1 MISGTFLES
10 LFHQWHN
17 VWHNRGMDLN
27 ELLIFA
33 KVIQTG
39 SFSLASQLLGIP
51 KSTVS
56 RKILELE
63 ERLGTRLIQR
73 TTRKLSLTD
82 VGRLYYAHCARIVAE
97 VEEAERAVSSL
108 QQSPRGVLRVTA
120 PVNISF
126 LGPILADFLQQFP
139 EVQLDLVCTDRV
151 VNLVEEGFDVGI
163 RAGLLAD
170 SGLMARRLGSLQRY
184 LVASPAYVSRRG
196 APETPQ
202 ALTRHDCLV
211 FGVGNE
217 RLSWPLMREGRTE
230 GIEITP
236 RLVVNDLE
244 VLHEAAVAGLG
255 IALLPATRCT
265 GDFQQERLMQL
276 LPGWHL
282 PETPVHAVYPSNR
295 HLSSKVKAFVDH
307 LQRHFL
313 PPPRLLELAD

>member
-1 MISGTFLES
+1 M
-10 LFHQWHN
+10 
-17 VWHNRGMDLN
+17 RGIVGDMDLN

-39 SFSLASQLLGIP
+39 SFTRASQLLGLP

-56 RKILELE
+56 RKVLELE

-73 TTRKLSLTD
+73 TTRKLNLTD
-82 VGRLYYAHCARIVAE
+82 VGRLYYAHCARIMAE
-97 VEEAERAVSSL
+97 VEDAERAVGSL
-108 QQSPRGVLRVTA
+108 QQSPRGLLRVTA

-126 LGPILADFLQQFP
+126 LGPILADFLQHFP
-139 EVQLDLVCTDRV
+139 EIQLDLVCTDRV

-163 RAGLLAD
+163 RAGQLAD

-184 LVASPAYVSRRG
+184 LVASPVYVSTRG
-196 APETPQ
+196 FPETPQ
-202 ALTRHDCLV
+202 DLTQHACLV

-230 GIEITP
+230 SIEITP

-244 VLHEAAVAGLG
+244 ILHEAAVAGLG
-255 IALLPATRCT
+255 IVLLPATRCT
-265 GDFQQERLMQL
+265 GDFQLKRLTQL
-276 LPGWHL
+276 LPGWSM

-295 HLSSKVKAFVDH
+295 HLSLKVRAFVDH
-307 LQRHFL
+307 LQQHFL
-313 PPPRLLELAD
+313 PPARLVALSESLAQSGGEQSL